1 METFYHFNL
10 FELVA
15 AEINKT
21 IGIILVEKVRVAH

>member
-1 METFYHFNL
+1 METFYHFDL

-21 IGIILVEKVRVAH
+21 VSVVLVERVRVAN